1 MKKFTVFCSAR
12 IIVLSASSQ
21 APTEKSLLW
30 EISGNGLKEKSYLYG
45 TFHLLCPEDL
55 VFDKK
60 VTEKLEASKA
70 LYLELDFTN
79 PQIGVE
85 MQMGMAMA
93 NGHTIREYTD
103 SATFAIMNDSLK
115 AKVGLPLEMVNTL
128 KPMMLASMLYPSALG
143 CNPGSPE
150 VELMKLADAKGAR
163 IAGLETVADQ
173 MKIFDE
179 IPYSAQT
186 EMLKEYLLTKDAM
199 KTETEQMLGIYRKG
213 DIKAMHDFMSEDKD
227 GLAPYMNLMLY
238 DRNRNWVESIK
249 VQSAKEASFYAVGA
263 GHLGGEEGVIALLRK
278 AGYTVKPIK

>member
-1 MKKFTVFCSAR
+1 MKKFTLFFTALALVF
-12 IIVLSASSQ
+12 SASAQ
-21 APTEKSLLW
+21 VPTEKSLLW

-55 VFDKK
+55 VFNKK

-70 LYLELDFTN
+70 LYLELDFSN

-85 MQMGMAMA
+85 MQMGMMMA
-93 NGHTIREYTD
+93 DGHTIREYTD
-103 SATFAIMNDSLK
+103 SATFARMGDSLK
-115 AKVGLPLEMVNTL
+115 AKVGMPIEMVNSI

-150 VELMKLADAKGAR
+150 LELMKLADAKGSK

-179 IPYSAQT
+179 IPYKLQVK
-186 EMLKEYLLTKDAM
+186 MLEEYLLSKDAM
-199 KTETEQMLGIYRKG
+199 KNETEQMLGIYRKG
-213 DIKAMHDFMSEDKD
+213 DVKAMHDFMEEDKS
-227 GLAPYMNLMLY
+227 GLGGFMDLMLY
-238 DRNRNWVESIK
+238 NRNRNWVETIK

-263 GHLGGEEGVIALLRK
+263 GHLGGEQGVIALLRK
-278 AGYTVKPIK
+278 AGYTVKAIM

>member
-1 MKKFTVFCSAR
+1 MKKFTVFFSAL

-103 SATFAIMNDSLK
+103 SATFAIMNDSMK

-213 DIKAMHDFMSEDKD
+213 DIKGMHDFMSEDKD

>member
-1 MKKFTVFCSAR
+1 MKKFTLFFSAL

-60 VTEKLEASKA
+60 VTEKLETTKA
-70 LYLELDFTN
+70 LYLELDFSN

-85 MQMGMAMA
+85 MQMGMMMTD
-93 NGHTIREYTD
+93 GHTIREYTD

-150 VELMKLADAKGAR
+150 LELMKLADAKGAR

-179 IPYSAQT
+179 IPYSTQT
-186 EMLKEYLLTKDAM
+186 QMLKEYLLTKDAM
-199 KTETEQMLGIYRKG
+199 KNETEQMLGIYRKG
-213 DIKAMHDFMSEDKD
+213 DIKAMHDFMLDDKD
-227 GLAPYMNLMLY
+227 GLAPFMNLMLY
-238 DRNRNWVESIK
+238 DRNRKWVDAIK